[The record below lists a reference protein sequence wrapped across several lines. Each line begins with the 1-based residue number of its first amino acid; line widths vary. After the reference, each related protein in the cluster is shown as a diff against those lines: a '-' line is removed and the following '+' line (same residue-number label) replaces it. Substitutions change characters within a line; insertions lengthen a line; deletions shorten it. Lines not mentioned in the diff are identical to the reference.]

1 MANAGWAQELVSDC
15 WRKMDE
21 NTDALEAGAPLPHP
35 DVGAFDPV
43 SRRFLNEVFSR
54 FELKLTEAGMVL
66 EPREQA
72 TPDDAA

>member
-43 SRRFLNEVFSR
+43 SRRFLKEVLQPLRAQVHCGGHDSR
-54 FELKLTEAGMVL
+54 IEGASHT
-66 EPREQA
+66 Q
-72 TPDDAA
+72 